1 MTKTTIKLAPGSVV
15 SHGGED
21 WLVAEQDGFERILAA
36 RVRDGRREF
45 LAIVELRPPSSA
57 ALNGDVSK
65 RTTKKPVLT
74 EDARFDLDP
83 ALQRHQNIYRDL
95 VAISKISPRG
105 RKDAIGEFR
114 VKFGLSVATV
124 YRKLKLVEQG
134 ADADALFRVERNDR
148 RGHGS
153 KAGPE
158 RLEVVRAR
166 LRKHYFVREPRSIP
180 DILDLI
186 NGDLRAQS
194 LKEVSQRFVYRTR
207 DEITFKQ
214 RLKSQGRV
222 KQARDAFRP
231 SVGHLPD
238 ADYPLSTIQVDH
250 TPCQICFVDEK
261 TRQPIGDAWLTLV
274 IDCYSRMVL
283 AFYLTFD
290 APSTLSAGMALA
302 RAFLPKDVLLRRL
315 DIKGE
320 WPCWGFPDVILVDNA
335 GELNGKMMQNAR
347 NEYRFTIRDRPIGAP
362 NFGGH
367 VESAFKTFMYEIKT
381 IAGTKFS
388 NPKERAEYDSEGRA
402 ILTLREFEWYFT
414 EFLVNDYHL
423 AEHGGDGMDRRSPL
437 QRWKAGIFDGDVF
450 PPVGLPDLPANPEAI
465 QISLMPIE
473 WRTINRATISI
484 FNETYY
490 SGALQTLS
498 DDVDPTKPE
507 AARKFEI
514 RYDPRDISRIW
525 VKDPE
530 EGNYIEARFTDLG
543 KESIS
548 LWEHNARKRAQGKPA
563 EVFKEP
569 RYQSKLRRE
578 AFKEQKAAE
587 TKQARRAAE
596 KAKRDAEDS
605 LVQPKAPK
613 KAPKPAPAIQ
623 RRSPQEIYEAMR
635 RKLDEE
641 GGR

>member
-1 MTKTTIKLAPGSVV
+1 MTKATIKLAPGSLV
-15 SHGGED
+15 SHDGED
-21 WLVAEQDGFERILAA
+21 WLVKEQDGFERILAA

-45 LAIVELRPPSSA
+45 LAIAELRPPSSTEED
-57 ALNGDVSK
+57 GDGAK
-65 RTTKKPVLT
+65 RNTKKPVLT
-74 EDARFDLDP
+74 EKARFDQDP
-83 ALQRHQNIYRDL
+83 ALQRHQDMYRDL
-95 VAISKISPRG
+95 VGISKISAG
-105 RKDAIGEFR
+105 ARKHAIGDFR
-114 VKFGLSVATV
+114 GKFGLSVATV

-148 RGHGS
+148 RGLGS
-153 KAGPE
+153 KAGPD
-158 RLEVVRAR
+158 RLKVVRER
-166 LRKHYFVREPRSIP
+166 LRKHYFTREPRSVP
-180 DILDLI
+180 DILEFI
-186 NGDLRAQS
+186 NGDLRAQG
-194 LKEVSQRFVYRTR
+194 LKEVSLRFVYRTR
-207 DEITFKQ
+207 DEVTFQK
-214 RLKSQGRV
+214 RLLSQGRA

-231 SVGHLPD
+231 RVGHLPD

-261 TRQPIGDAWLTLV
+261 TRQPIDDAWLTLV
-274 IDCYSRMVL
+274 VDCYSRMVL
-283 AFYLTFD
+283 GFYLTFG
-290 APSTLSAGMALA
+290 APSTVSAGMALA

-320 WPCWGFPDVILVDNA
+320 WPCWGFCDVVLVDNA
-335 GELNGKMMQNAR
+335 AELNGKMMQSAR

-367 VESAFKTFMYEIKT
+367 VESAFKTFMYEIKS

-402 ILTLREFEWYFT
+402 LLTLREFEWYFT

-423 AEHGGDGMDRRSPL
+423 AEHSGEGMDRRTPL
-437 QRWKAGIFDGDVF
+437 QRWTAGIFDGDVF
-450 PPVGLPDLPANPEAI
+450 PPVGLPDLPANPEAV
-465 QISLMPIE
+465 QISLMPVE
-473 WRTINRATISI
+473 WRTISNATVAI

-498 DDVDPTKPE
+498 NDVDPTKPE
-507 AARKFEI
+507 SARKFEI

-525 VKDPE
+525 VRDPGT
-530 EGNYIEARFTDLG
+530 GNYIEARFTNLG
-543 KESIS
+543 KEPIS
-548 LWEHNARKRAQGKPA
+548 LWEHNARKRALGNPSEA
-563 EVFKEP
+563 FKES
-569 RYQSKLRRE
+569 RYQSKLLRE
-578 AFKEQKAAE
+578 AFKEKKAAE

-605 LVQPKAPK
+605 LVQPKQVK
-613 KAPKPAPAIQ
+613 KTPKPAPAVP

-641 GGR
+641 GSK